1 MLYQKS
7 TSLIKTGFILY
18 CIILSVQLITKN
30 ASTFNNT
37 IVYEHYFTGWNYADW
52 LINYESGFVRRGM
65 LGEVILS
72 LYEVTGVDVALM
84 IHIIVI
90 ITTLLLI
97 TTVIYI
103 FYKKKL
109 SMFILP
115 TIVMLGSFVI
125 NDINSFRRDALML
138 LLIFIILYIYKR
150 YTDCRNAAYYI
161 LFSVLGIATL
171 LMHEGS
177 FFCFVPFL
185 LLHRCFSKKNN
196 VFGSITN
203 SLAFVLPLIIT
214 MGVVCLFKGD
224 TETANAIWASWQP
237 AFVEYYGTQLPM
249 SEAVN
254 ALTWETLPTMDY
266 HFTTNYRG
274 RVYRYIP
281 KLFAWIAIYL
291 STFYLCA
298 NVNSVKMFCYED
310 KKTNYT
316 SLTSILIIQFISL
329 LPMFTVLSC
338 DLGRIIL
345 YWTLTSFFIFFF
357 FGNEEEKYSPRCLTK
372 LSCKI
377 GNLFNTKILS
387 NRLFYIFATITIIC
401 PLVFF
406 PFPEALYTSV
416 IGNLYKIA
424 QQLYALI

>member
-7 TSLIKTGFILY
+7 TSLIRTGFILY
-18 CIILSVQLITKN
+18 GILLSILLIIKIAT
-30 ASTFNNT
+30 TFNNT
-37 IVYEHYFTGWNYADW
+37 IFYEHCFTGWYYADW
-52 LINYESGFVRRGM
+52 LINYENGFVRRGIA
-65 LGEVILS
+65 GAVIFS
-72 LYEVTGVDVALM
+72 LYKVTGVDVALM

-90 ITTLLLI
+90 VTTLLLI

-115 TIVMLGSFVI
+115 TTVMLGSFVI
-125 NDINSFRRDALML
+125 NNINSYRRDALML
-138 LLIFIILYIYKR
+138 LLIFITLYIYKR
-150 YTDCRNAAYYI
+150 YTDCRNIAYYI
-161 LFSVLGIATL
+161 LFSVIGIATI
-171 LMHEGS
+171 LMHEAS

-185 LLHRCFSKKNN
+185 LLHRCFNKKNN
-196 VFGSITN
+196 VFGSIIN
-203 SLAFVLPLIIT
+203 SLAFVFPLIIT
-214 MGVVCLFKGD
+214 MGAVCLFKGD
-224 TETANAIWASWQP
+224 TETANVIWASWQP

-249 SEAVN
+249 SEAVD

-274 RVYRYIP
+274 RVYRHIP

-298 NVNSVKMFCYED
+298 NVNRVKMFCYED
-310 KKTNYT
+310 KKANYT
-316 SLTSILIIQFISL
+316 SLTSILIIQFLSL

-345 YWTLTSFFIFFF
+345 YWTLTSFVIFYI
-357 FGNEEEKYSPRCLTK
+357 FGNEEEKYSPHCLTN

-387 NRLFYIFATITIIC
+387 NRLFYISATITIIC
-401 PLVFF
+401 PLVDF

-416 IGNLYKIA
+416 IGNIYYLVQHYI
-424 QQLYALI
+424 L